1 MVNVDHSWQFLE
13 ELWNEDVRILINET
27 LEISSK
33 IQLPVDVNP
42 KDAIKTLSLLFY
54 GDNSNSISYDSF
66 IVDLLIAEKV
76 LSKNNNEVQSLD
88 KNEERYIIY
97 IWREILSRLSP
108 KKQQKLVND
117 KNDYSIRLYEIIKM
131 MGVYRP
137 WFTIKEEKLSSINI
151 VSNDRCL
158 PEIKKWLNGRFGER
172 HFLDGILTKL
182 HPQKIN
188 ARRLMPLAVLLILL
202 RKEYQI
208 ENIDGYLKMRLEKS
222 DKESYKKIICG
233 LYKHIDK
240 PEDDIIQEIQNGG
253 VVDFH
258 PKVAKKLCQDNKAFD
273 ILYQWYSETL
283 ILPEYRKELS
293 NSESILQNLNCN
305 ILKTDYTFPYSK
317 VRNNVY
323 FVKKEGEDSVLID
336 KIYLSISLKDCDY
349 HEHYLSKD
357 SLTSKI
363 LFDVIVVREEKDTI
377 RWQHYLSP
385 NGKYVRIKENE
396 IEHQL
401 YTQYKKEFMELEEQR
416 ITEGETFLMNILK
429 LDSSNINTETNWYS
443 QCRPKIEEILE
454 KLKEKEIIPK
464 GIKLSGFATFL
475 SGDNQQ
481 YELLVEDLMSKPL
494 IFALDFFLKIT
505 NDEMHIKNDL
515 MLDVKKDVI
524 ERKDINLLRSLAF
537 IICDILS
544 WSKSITEKYAFNE
557 SIWKERDPIEGIIEE
572 DRNHKYHVNDCEIR
586 SKDKKRLSVNR
597 SIVVRKYCMH
607 VDYKKTGKGYKYYA
621 DIDNQ

>member
-1 MVNVDHSWQFLE
+1 MVNVDDSWQFLE

-42 KDAIKTLSLLFY
+42 KEAIKTLSLLFY
-54 GDNSNSISYDSF
+54 GDNRNTISYDNF
-66 IVDLLIAEKV
+66 IVDILIAEDV
-76 LSKNNNEVQSLD
+76 LTKNINEAQSLD
-88 KNEERYIIY
+88 KNEERYIKY

-108 KKQQKLVND
+108 KKQQKLIND
-117 KNDYSIRLYEIIKM
+117 KNDYSVRLYEIIKM

-137 WFTIKEEKLSSINI
+137 WFAIKEEKLSSKNI

-158 PEIKKWLNGRFGER
+158 SEIMKWLNGRFGER
-172 HFLDGILTKL
+172 HFFDGLLTKL

-202 RKEYQI
+202 RKEYRI
-208 ENIDGYLKMRLEKS
+208 DNIDGYLKMRLDKS
-222 DKESYKKIICG
+222 DKESYKKVICG
-233 LYKHIDK
+233 LYKNIDN
-240 PEDDIIQEIQNGG
+240 PEDDIVQEILNGTFA
-253 VVDFH
+253 DFH
-258 PKVAKKLCQDNKAFD
+258 PKVAKKLCQNNKAFE
-273 ILYQWYSETL
+273 ILYQWYSDTL

-293 NSESILQNLNCN
+293 NSETILQNKNCN

-323 FVKKEGEDSVLID
+323 FVKKEGEDSVLLD
-336 KIYLSISLKDCDY
+336 KIYLSISLQGCDY
-349 HEHYLSKD
+349 HEHYLSKY
-357 SLTSKI
+357 SLSSLN

-377 RWQHYLSP
+377 RWQQYLSP
-385 NGKYVRIKENE
+385 NGKYVFIKENE

-401 YTQYKKEFMELEEQR
+401 YTQYKKEFMELEEQKL
-416 ITEGETFLMNILK
+416 TDGETFLMNILK
-429 LDSSNINTETNWYS
+429 LDSSNVNTETNWYS
-443 QCRPKIEEILE
+443 QCRPKIEEIFE
-454 KLKEKEIIPK
+454 QLKKKDIIPK
-464 GIKLSGFATFL
+464 GVKLSGFATFL

-494 IFALDFFLKIT
+494 IFTLDFFLKIT
-505 NDEMHIKNDL
+505 NDEMHIRNDL
-515 MLDVKKDVI
+515 KFDVKKDVI

-537 IICDILS
+537 IICDMLS
-544 WSKSITEKYAFNE
+544 WSKSVTEKYATNK
-557 SIWKERDPIEGIIEE
+557 SIWKERDPIKGIIEE

-586 SKDKKRLSVNR
+586 SKDKERLCVN
-597 SIVVRKYCMH
+597 SYIEVKKYCMH